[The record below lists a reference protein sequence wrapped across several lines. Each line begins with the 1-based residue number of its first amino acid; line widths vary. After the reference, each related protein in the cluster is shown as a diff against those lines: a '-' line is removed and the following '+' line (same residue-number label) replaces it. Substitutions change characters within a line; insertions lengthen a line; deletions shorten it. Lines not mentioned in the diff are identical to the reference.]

1 MAARAMPV
9 RHATV
14 PQTVQAVHV
23 QVTTIFSGARP
34 QVLEIAHLVVQ
45 VHDHIHILQD
55 TARGAPPAVQ
65 VVVVVETVTQPKPS
79 FAPVVNT

>member
-23 QVTTIFSGARP
+23 QVTTIFPGARH

-45 VHDHIHILQD
+45 VHDHILQD
-55 TARGAPPAVQ
+55 TARVAPPAVQ
-65 VVVVVETVTQPKPS
+65 VVVVVETVTQSKPS
-79 FAPVVNT
+79 FAPVVTT